1 MDLEVETDPG
11 TLVTGD
17 NNPSRQARAVP
28 TRAAGMAGLGRTGQ
42 LTAAIRD
49 PPSRKGPGQYLIVRE
64 GAHDTLASLNHCQP
78 LPRHGRASG
87 DAQRGRRFSTLCP
100 GQLAFSRDALMRFA
114 RTLDAIFELMAIVRE
129 LLGHFVDPAGYIAA
143 DRRSENHGLTDLEF
157 M

>member
-64 GAHDTLASLNHCQP
+64 GAHDTLASLTIVNHYP
-78 LPRHGRASG
+78 AMGAPRAMRNVGAASPRYALVSSLSRATRSC
-87 DAQRGRRFSTLCP
+87 DS
-100 GQLAFSRDALMRFA
+100 LALLMRYSNSWP
-114 RTLDAIFELMAIVRE
+114 L
-129 LLGHFVDPAGYIAA
+129 
-143 DRRSENHGLTDLEF
+143 
-157 M
+157 